1 MSDTE
6 LLTLAEIARRLLIA
20 SSTISNWRSRYP
32 SFPKSKK
39 LDGKRELW
47 TIDQINEFMVSSEL
61 DGRDRKSRPDT
72 EKSVDYTNAR
82 SLITLLKS
90 IYKPEDAVC
99 YLIIKA
105 WDTLANNPSRTVT
118 ELISRAKKVD
128 FIAPLSEDLLTNQ
141 TKNPHDLINKTNEHL
156 GRIVSNEI
164 SLTQFVEDLENIWAS
179 SGRDRASTTS
189 PEILSRLISKLTTG
203 SKVLDLCA
211 GIGGTTSRLSTK
223 TVKFAQEID
232 PKAAAFLFLVH
243 TLKNH
248 PIELFVEDSLK
259 TLHREW
265 LNEFDSVIAIPPS
278 RSQEVETDDNPSDP
292 RWMKF
297 GKLRM
302 RSPDAWILTALAYT
316 KLNGTSLVGLP
327 TKWMTAASS
336 ANFRKQLVGL
346 GHVKSAIS
354 LGSGFFNDNR
364 VEMSLLVL
372 STLGD
377 PNRPVRLIDARS
389 LGSARNTTRQ
399 LTDSD
404 TQSIYNLIFATDKT
418 FSTDNKSSEPIEI
431 IKPEDLIISGCPLE
445 INAFRA
451 NKTESFD
458 TSPKKIQKDL
468 NHSLLELA
476 LSLEQRASSLRELAE
491 TDKKVSFNA
500 QHPKKKLQEFAEL
513 SIFSQSRNEA
523 WPSFEI
529 KANDIFIPMI
539 RPEGPNYWVTCD
551 LMHNSPQ
558 MDRSDFHSW
567 YSLQLT
573 FLTRVCRIR
582 IRNGSPLTA
591 HALAIFLDTQL
602 VRNRLNNV
610 AKTSTKFAVP
620 GEVIRNLLVPCPSHE
635 VQEKM
640 IELHNKT
647 QDIAENFYFID
658 EDFSESEKLASSLIE
673 GMMYQGEV

>member
-32 SFPKSKK
+32 SFPKPEK

-82 SLITLLKS
+82 SLIALLGP

-105 WDTLANNPSRTVT
+105 WDTLANNPSRTVA
-118 ELISRAKKVD
+118 ELVSRAKKVD
-128 FIAPLSEDLLTNQ
+128 LIAPLSEDLLTNQ
-141 TKNPHDLINKTNEHL
+141 TNSQHDSINKTNEYL

-164 SLTQFVEDLENIWAS
+164 SLTQFVENLENVWAS

-189 PEILSRLISKLTTG
+189 PEILSRLIAKLTTG
-203 SKVLDLCA
+203 SKVVDLCA

-223 TVKFAQEID
+223 TIKFAQEIN

-243 TLKNH
+243 TLKNR
-248 PIELFVEDSLK
+248 PIEILVEDSLK
-259 TLHREW
+259 SLHREW

-302 RSPDAWILTALAYT
+302 RSPDAWILNALAYT
-316 KLNGTSLVGLP
+316 KSNGISLVGLP
-327 TKWMTAASS
+327 SRWMTAASS
-336 ANFRKQLVGL
+336 ANFRNQLVGL

-389 LGSARNTTRQ
+389 LGSARNKTRQ
-399 LTDSD
+399 LTDPD
-404 TQSIYNLIFATDKT
+404 IQSIHNLIFTTDKT
-418 FSTDNKSSEPIEI
+418 LSTDNKNSELIEVT
-431 IKPEDLIISGCPLE
+431 KPEDLIISGCPLE
-445 INAFRA
+445 INAYRA
-451 NKTESFD
+451 NKTESFY
-458 TSPKKIQKDL
+458 TSPKKIQTDL

-476 LSLEQRASSLRELAE
+476 FILEERASSLRELAE
-491 TDKKVSFNA
+491 TDEKVSFNA
-500 QHPKKKLQEFAEL
+500 QHPKKKLQEFAEV
-513 SIFSQSRNEA
+513 SIFSQSRNET
-523 WPSFEI
+523 WPSFEV

-539 RPEGPNYWVTCD
+539 RPEGPDYWVICD
-551 LMHNSPQ
+551 LMHYSPS

-567 YSLQLT
+567 YSLKLI

-582 IRNGSPLTA
+582 IRNGSPITA
-591 HALAIFLDTQL
+591 HALAIFLDTRL

-620 GEVIRNLLVPCPSHE
+620 GEVIRNLLVPCPSRE

-640 IELHNKT
+640 IDLHNKT
-647 QDIAENFYFID
+647 QDIAESFYFGD
-658 EDFSESEKLASSLIE
+658 EEFSESENLTSSLIE